1 MSKIGALTN
10 IMLFLAIV
18 AYVFVTHTYNSELT
32 ERVSSLESMVK
43 ENKSNGIVYGR
54 YLERSHKTTGNEVNN
69 E

>member
-10 IMLFLAIV
+10 IMLFMAII

-54 YLERSHKTTGNEVNN
+54 YLERSHKIIGNEVNN